1 MRKFRSLIVVA
12 ILATCAVV
20 MNGCA
25 KPTEN
30 NSTTMPLDDVRFN
43 YGGELLAR
51 DSAQGVTLD
60 VYRTKDETGVV
71 IAAYVVP
78 DSCVVFLIG
87 DDGQLQAVTKP
98 MSSFTK
104 CLIRGTNVC
113 EHLHDQ
119 STDPEGFAR
128 CVGKVILQCGV
139 LSGIFSW
146 FCE

>member
-20 MNGCA
+20 VDGCA
-25 KPTEN
+25 KPTDN
-30 NSTTMPLDDVRFN
+30 NSTTMPLDDVRFE
-43 YGGELLAR
+43 YGAELLAR

-60 VYRTKDETGVV
+60 VYRTKDEKSVV

-87 DDGQLQAVTKP
+87 DDGELQAVTKP
-98 MSSFTK
+98 MSAWAK
-104 CLIRGTNVC
+104 CISRGITVC
-113 EHLHDQ
+113 QQFHDQ
-119 STDPEGFAR
+119 NAEPDEYAD
-128 CVGKVILQCGV
+128 CVAKVIIQCG
-139 LSGIFSW
+139 LLTTIFSW